1 MSKRKRATPG
11 KTPADTGKPASDE
24 STDDAA
30 VKDDMVHVTP
40 DLLAGSPDI
49 FAGKKTE
56 DVPEELPAPP
66 ATSVEDSEAATE
78 PVEPASPFEPTEP
91 EPAEPTEPEPAEPTE
106 PEPAEASATLTPEP
120 EHFVAPE
127 PPTSPPPPYVDAV
140 PYTAPQRRGGSSLAL
155 GIVLVVVGIFAFV
168 VVMAGVD
175 LTQYGWPL
183 FVIIPG
189 LTLLVVGF
197 AGVGSVA
204 TIPGGIVTMLG
215 LVLAYQNS
223 SGDWP
228 TWAFAW
234 ALVVPGGVGL
244 GMYLQALRDHDQQS
258 LRTGRTLLFI
268 SAMIFIIGF
277 VLFESIL
284 GISGRDYGGFGKA
297 ALPLLLI
304 VIGIILLVRSA
315 QRSRRA

>member
-1 MSKRKRATPG
+1 MA
-11 KTPADTGKPASDE
+11 
-24 STDDAA
+24 
-30 VKDDMVHVTP
+30 
-40 DLLAGSPDI
+40 
-49 FAGKKTE
+49 
-56 DVPEELPAPP
+56 PEQAPP
-66 ATSVEDSEAATE
+66 ASN
-78 PVEPASPFEPTEP
+78 
-91 EPAEPTEPEPAEPTE
+91 
-106 PEPAEASATLTPEP
+106 
-120 EHFVAPE
+120 
-127 PPTSPPPPYVDAV
+127 PPYIDAV
-140 PYTAPQRRGGSSLAL
+140 PYPTPQRRGGSSLAL

-244 GMYLQALRDHDQQS
+244 GMYLQALRDHDQHS
-258 LRTGRTLLFI
+258 LRTGRTLIFI
-268 SAMIFIIGF
+268 SVMIFIVGF

-284 GISGRDYGGFGKA
+284 GISGREYGGVGKA
-297 ALPLLLI
+297 ALPVMLI
-304 VIGIILLVRSA
+304 VIGLILLVRSL